1 MEYITDISINEAVIH
16 ILDNNADEVVLNQFT
31 LKLDEELYFYLEK
44 HIKKALKDEELKY
57 AFFNGERNLVKEI
70 SQEYLNGAS
79 DFLETSKELARQLFV
94 LMRSKGNIPSCDL
107 VVVSFSTEF
116 GPMVGILKMDYIKN
130 YVHTIDFLEDR
141 IGINIV
147 PQFAGLP
154 SSSQRIQ
161 KCAFI
166 KKIEEGNEYD
176 LLILDKKAKA
186 DKNEEYGANYFVMN
200 YLGSY
205 VVDNDRDI
213 TKNFV
218 KAAEKWTRE
227 TYRENADKQEKM
239 RTGLKKK
246 LKEVDEVDIVKV
258 SEEILGDNKEEK
270 EKFVKYIKEQGVE
283 EKIQIDKNWLEKK
296 FKRVR
301 LKVDKDVDIYLDEE
315 TYHDNNRFVIQR
327 NGDGTINMTIRGIS
341 NYLEK

>member
-1 MEYITDISINEAVIH
+1 MEYITDISINEAVVH

-44 HIKKALKDEELKY
+44 HIKKALRDEELKY

-70 SQEYLNGAS
+70 SQEYLNGAA

-116 GPMVGILKMDYIKN
+116 GPMLGVLKMDYIKN
-130 YVHTIDFLEDR
+130 YIHAIDFLEDR

-147 PQFAGLP
+147 PQYTGLP
-154 SSSQRIQ
+154 SNSQRIQ

-166 KKIEEGNEYD
+166 KKIQEDNEYD
-176 LLILDKKAKA
+176 LLLLDKKAKT

-213 TKNFV
+213 TKLFV

-227 TYRENADKQEKM
+227 TYKENAVKQEIM
-239 RTGLKKK
+239 RTGLKKQ
-246 LKEVDEVDIVKV
+246 LKEVEEVDIEKV

-270 EKFVKYIKEQGVE
+270 EKFIKYIKEQGVD

-315 TYHDNNRFVIQR
+315 TYHDNSRFVIQR